1 MTVGWCKQ
9 IKLMPKSS
17 WERVQSNCIASQVAI
32 ESQVFLEYLN
42 LSSICL
48 KLEFI
53 FFPVSDDVEAK
64 INKIFDDINDD
75 MVPVVE
81 KVLHHQLKDV
91 SDKMFGN
98 FSYDQLFPL

>member
-1 MTVGWCKQ
+1 M
-9 IKLMPKSS
+9 
-17 WERVQSNCIASQVAI
+17 
-32 ESQVFLEYLN
+32 
-42 LSSICL
+42 
-48 KLEFI
+48 
-53 FFPVSDDVEAK
+53 SDDVEAK

-91 SDKMFGN
+91 SDKIFGN